1 MNENL
6 IINKEIKEISNI
18 LDISKECFFFIQVS
32 KQLENIKKGYDEK
45 IIPDDNHISILN
57 EEIQRLEN
65 IIKLD
70 EVKDNIQI
78 LPSFYDRLINLKEMD
93 KSKSDYS
100 LKIKKILDEYKG
112 EKNITLNNIKN
123 IYQENYNSNLSIM
136 TISRVLRYHLDIH
149 YRKTV
154 IKNPKLNEKNY
165 VLMGIGFIVGIIKCL
180 LNNIHIIY
188 IDECG
193 FELENKNLRMWRNN
207 NQEITGGSK
216 HNIKKRI
223 NLILAI
229 DNSEIL
235 IGHYYKN
242 QTISSTEFLCFLK
255 DLIKTVNEKK
265 YMILFLF

>member
-1 MNENL
+1 ML
-6 IINKEIKEISNI
+6 
-18 LDISKECFFFIQVS
+18 FFIQVS

-45 IIPDDNHISILN
+45 IIPDDNHIFILN

-100 LKIKKILDEYKG
+100 LKIKKILDEHKG
-112 EKNITLNNIKN
+112 EKIITLNNIKN

-136 TISRVLRYHLDIH
+136 TISRVLKYHLDIH

-154 IKNPKLNEKNY
+154 
-165 VLMGIGFIVGIIKCL
+165 IKCL

-193 FELENKNLRMWRNN
+193 FELDNKNF
-207 NQEITGGSK
+207 
-216 HNIKKRI
+216 
-223 NLILAI
+223 
-229 DNSEIL
+229 
-235 IGHYYKN
+235 KN
-242 QTISSTEFLCFLK
+242 
-255 DLIKTVNEKK
+255 VEKK
-265 YMILFLF
+265 